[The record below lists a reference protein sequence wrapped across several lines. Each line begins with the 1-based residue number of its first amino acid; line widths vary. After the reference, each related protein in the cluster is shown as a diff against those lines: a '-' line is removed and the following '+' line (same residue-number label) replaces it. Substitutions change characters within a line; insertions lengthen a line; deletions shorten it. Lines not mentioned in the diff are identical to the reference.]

1 MKRTWIIP
9 FGVILVVLA
18 ATVGLTATSSPAP
31 QNVQVVIDY
40 VCSLTVESGNYDYGT
55 IPAWIAGTRSAAVTL
70 RAATNYPTY
79 SIAFRAG
86 GPVMMDGVAATDIV
100 LADFCYGSTPL
111 DITDTTII
119 NDGVKT
125 TSSGVE
131 HEIQLD
137 LNLDGDE
144 QPGTYTT
151 TVIFTMTAPGL

>member
-1 MKRTWIIP
+1 MKRTWIIS
-9 FGVILVVLA
+9 FGAVLVVLA
-18 ATVGLTATSSPAP
+18 TTVGLTATSSPAP

-40 VCSLTVESGNYDYGT
+40 VCSLTVEAGNYDYGT
-55 IPAWIAGTRSAAVTL
+55 LAAWTAGTQSATVTL

-86 GPVMMDGVAATDIV
+86 GPVLRDGSATTDIA
-100 LADFCYGSTPL
+100 LADFCYGTTPL
-111 DITDTTII
+111 SLVDTTII
-119 NDGVKT
+119 NGVKT